1 MINTS
6 AKIGKITYNG
16 RNIKLLAG
24 SQTVTSGSI
33 VIRVADTANTQY
45 QLLDVNL
52 NVLQT
57 KTVAS
62 TGGIVDFTLS
72 STGTYFVK
80 NVTKNWQKV
89 VSVDQIG
96 VYNVRG
102 DGILKEYTMAQ
113 IHDICQRGYFS
124 SMFELK
130 DTWVLN
136 DEDSIFNGYAFFVEN
151 VIQNADGTETACFR
165 MLKVY
170 SGATYNIN
178 PYYAYLSSATSTSF
192 TTSSGY
198 SSIGGPKYSV
208 MRQRMQRAGEDAW
221 SQATGI
227 KPDGSTLS
235 TGIEFSKHYYT
246 DGGGK
251 TSSIY
256 SYNIATDE
264 MVADEEY
271 KVGNVVRFVK
281 GYWKSVGTIDEETFN
296 AGYYYTRT
304 SVSSGYVYTLATT
317 YSSSATYYGFYE
329 TLQEDGIFY
338 NAFKSIHNYM
348 ELIERGYSTGS
359 TNTSVLTNMAD
370 YVDLPV
376 VEEMFGYNRTSTLV
390 SGTAATSAGF
400 YNIPGEGEKLECYDY
415 KQWTTGQTYW
425 TWSVSSNGSNYFCYV
440 NNYGYINYNTVHN
453 AGSVRPGFRI
463 N

>member
-45 QLLDVNL
+45 QLLDVDL

-124 SMFELK
+124 AMFELK

-151 VIQNADGTETACFR
+151 VTQNADGTETAWFR

-178 PYYAYLSSATSTSF
+178 PYFYYLKSLTATSF
-192 TTSSGY
+192 TSQY
-198 SSIGGPKYSV
+198 SSVGGPKYSI

-221 SQATGI
+221 SQAIGI
-227 KPDGSTLS
+227 KPDGYTGTS
-235 TGIEFSKHYYT
+235 TGIEFSKLYYT

-256 SYNIATDE
+256 DYNIATDQ
-264 MVADEEY
+264 MTALEEFT
-271 KVGNVVRFVK
+271 VSSSPRFVK
-281 GYWKSVGTIDEETFN
+281 GYFKNIGTITEDEFN
-296 AGYYYTRT
+296 AGYYYTYG
-304 SVSSGYVYTLATT
+304 SNVYTLATT
-317 YSSSATYYGFYE
+317 YSSSTTYYGFYE

-338 NAFKSIHNYM
+338 NAFKSIKDYM
-348 ELIERGYSTGS
+348 VLIERNYSTGS
-359 TNTSVLTNMAD
+359 TNTSVLTTMAD

-376 VEEMFGYNRTSTLV
+376 IEEMFGHNRTTKLK

-400 YNIPGEGEKLECYDY
+400 YNIPGEGEKLEVYDY
-415 KQWTTGQTYW
+415 DQWTTGQTYW
-425 TWSVSSNGSNYFCYV
+425 TWSVYSGNTSYFCCV
-440 NNYGYINYNTVHN
+440 NNYGYCNDNYVTHT
-453 AGSVRPGFRI
+453 GSVRPGFRI

>member
-124 SMFELK
+124 AMFELK

-136 DEDSIFNGYAFFVEN
+136 DENSIFNGYSFFVER

-170 SGATYNIN
+170 AGATYNIN
-178 PYYAYLSSATSTSF
+178 PYYYYLASATATKFTSGN
-192 TTSSGY
+192 SSL
-198 SSIGGPKYSV
+198 GGPKYSI

-221 SQATGI
+221 SQATSI
-227 KPDGSTLS
+227 KPDGYTGVS
-235 TGIEFSKHYYT
+235 TGIEFSKLYYT

-256 SYNIATDE
+256 SYNNATDE
-264 MVADEEY
+264 MVALEEY
-271 KVGNVVRFVK
+271 VAGSTCYFVK
-281 GYWKSVGTIDEETFN
+281 GYFKSVGTLTEEEFN
-296 AGYYYTRT
+296 AGYYYTYASNIYT
-304 SVSSGYVYTLATT
+304 SATT
-317 YSSSATYYGFYE
+317 YSSSTTYYGFYE

-338 NAFKSIHNYM
+338 NAFNSIHSYM

-359 TNTSVLTNMAD
+359 TNTSVLTTMAD

-376 VEEMFGYNRTSTLV
+376 IEEIFGYNRTSTLV
-390 SGTAATSAGF
+390 SGTAATSANF
-400 YNIPGEGEKLECYDY
+400 YNIPGEGEKLEVYDY
-415 KQWTTGQTYW
+415 KLWTTGQTYW
-425 TWSVSSNGSNYFCYV
+425 TWSVYSISTNHFCSVYGNGYC
-440 NNYGYINYNTVHN
+440 NNTSVHN
-453 AGSVRPGFRI
+453 TSSVRPGFRI